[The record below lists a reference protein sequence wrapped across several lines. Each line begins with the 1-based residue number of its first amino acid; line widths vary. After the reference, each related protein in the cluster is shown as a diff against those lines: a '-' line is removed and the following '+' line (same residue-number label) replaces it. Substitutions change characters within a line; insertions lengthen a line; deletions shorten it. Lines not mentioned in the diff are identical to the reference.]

1 MLIGYARVSTDDQ
14 NLELQR
20 DALLEAGCEVT
31 YEDTLSGARAERP
44 GLAQATKAL
53 RRGDTLVVWR
63 LDRLAR
69 SLKNLIALSEELDDA
84 GVGLRSIQE
93 SIDTKSSSGKLF
105 FHLMGALG
113 EFGRNLIR
121 ERTKAGLDAARAR
134 GKVGGRPRSLTD
146 ADLIAAKALVGSEDL
161 SVVEVA
167 KRVGVSP
174 ATLYRYF
181 PGGRSGLAGAT

>member
-1 MLIGYARVSTDDQ
+1 MLTGYPRVSTDDQ
-14 NLELQR
+14 NLALQR
-20 DALLEAGCEVT
+20 DALLEAGCEAT

-44 GLAQATKAL
+44 GLAHATKAL

-113 EFGRNLIR
+113 EFERNLIR

-134 GKVGGRPRSLTD
+134 GKVGGRPRSLID
-146 ADLIAAKALVGSEDL
+146 ADLIAAKALLGSEDL

-174 ATLYRYF
+174 ATLYRY
-181 PGGRSGLAGAT
+181 ATP

>member
-20 DALLEAGCEVT
+20 DALLEAGCERI

-53 RRGDTLVVWR
+53 RSGDTLVVWR

-113 EFGRNLIR
+113 EFERNLIR
-121 ERTKAGLDAARAR
+121 ERTKAGLDAAKAR
-134 GKVGGRPRSLTD
+134 GKVGGRPRSLID
-146 ADLIAAKALVGSEDL
+146 ADLIAAKALLGSEDL

>member
-20 DALLEAGCEVT
+20 DALLEAGCERI

-44 GLAQATKAL
+44 GLAQAIKAL
-53 RRGDTLVVWR
+53 RSGDTLVVWR

-113 EFGRNLIR
+113 EFERNLIR

-134 GKVGGRPRSLTD
+134 GKVGGRPRSLID
-146 ADLIAAKALVGSEDL
+146 ADLIAAKALLGSEDL

>member
-14 NLELQR
+14 HLEIQKE
-20 DALLEAGCEVT
+20 ALREAGCERI

-53 RRGDTLVVWR
+53 RGGDTLVVWR

-84 GVGLRSIQE
+84 GVGLRSIHE

-113 EFGRNLIR
+113 EFERNLIR

-134 GKVGGRPRSLTD
+134 GKVGGRPRSLID
-146 ADLIAAKALVGSEDL
+146 ADLIAAKALLGSEDL

>member
-20 DALLEAGCEVT
+20 DALLEAGCERI

-53 RRGDTLVVWR
+53 RSGDTLVVWR

-113 EFGRNLIR
+113 EFERNLIR

-146 ADLIAAKALVGSEDL
+146 ADLIAAKALLGSEDL